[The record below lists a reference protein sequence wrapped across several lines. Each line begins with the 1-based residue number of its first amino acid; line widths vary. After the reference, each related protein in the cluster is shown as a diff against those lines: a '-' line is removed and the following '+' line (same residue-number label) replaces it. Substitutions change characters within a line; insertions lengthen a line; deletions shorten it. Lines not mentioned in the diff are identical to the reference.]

1 MLKEFKKMKEK
12 EKMKNLNINTFLILW
27 LVFFVIFLSLAAF
40 HFWQAKRTIP
50 PFELTQRNYGNVSLK
65 IGGLKLDEPIENFVV
80 DFNKYIEEQNISNRK
95 MNIASSAGYF
105 SSSLI
110 ALFSSLLNMW
120 WFKKNFLV

>member
-1 MLKEFKKMKEK
+1 MKEFKKMKEK
-12 EKMKNLNINTFLILW
+12 EKMKNLNINTFSILW

-50 PFELTQRNYGNVSLK
+50 LFELTQRNYGNVSLK
-65 IGGLKLDEPIENFVV
+65 IGGLKLDEPIENFVI

-120 WFKKNFLV
+120 WFKKKFLV